1 MLVSTISLAR
11 HKLCRF
17 EMTNMHPSMM
27 NCLAVVF
34 AAVCILKGP
43 IISGGIFSFSHRI
56 VVVEAFSPTLPTN
69 FRSANRGTLALYS
82 SKNDKEEEESFSIV
96 GKEPSGSAE
105 NESFVNVNVAPLAI
119 QKNEPL
125 SKAEPDIITKASWYA
140 VELLGKA
147 FGGGSKGRREP
158 EEARR
163 KTASSVDLTQPPKSL
178 DETLIRLEMD
188 SERSYFVSGQV
199 DELIYDEDCVFADPF
214 VSFAGRQRFVDNLQ
228 NLGSFI
234 TKYNVKVLTNPT
246 VISQETATNS
256 NVISVDTKY
265 MVKLELNLP
274 WKPILAWPWGVRYD
288 VDPSSFLVTT
298 HRESWDVSPVE
309 GVKQIFRKPT
319 LKI

>member
-1 MLVSTISLAR
+1 
-11 HKLCRF
+11 
-17 EMTNMHPSMM
+17 MHPSMM
-27 NCLAVVF
+27 NYLAVIF
-34 AAVCILKGP
+34 AAVSILEGA

-69 FRSANRGTLALYS
+69 FRSANRGTLALYYS
-82 SKNDKEEEESFSIV
+82 KNDKGEEESYSAPTLPTNFRSAKRGTLALYFSKNDKEEEESSSV
-96 GKEPSGSAE
+96 DP
-105 NESFVNVNVAPLAI
+105 
-119 QKNEPL
+119 
-125 SKAEPDIITKASWYA
+125 ITKASWYA
-140 VELLGKA
+140 VELFGKA
-147 FGGGSKGRREP
+147 FGGGSKGGRETE

-163 KTASSVDLTQPPKSL
+163 KTAASSVDLTQPPKSL